1 MNSNIINTRRA
12 LLKAGT
18 ALVIAPAFLMR
29 TAQAANYPSG
39 PVSMMVPYPA
49 GGPSDVSARILSEPI
64 RMRALTR
71 SEEHTSELQSLM
83 RNSYAVL
90 CLKKKTHC
98 TFDDERAQHRQQH
111 RLTPFHYIRITISD
125 SNTH

>member
-64 RMRALTR
+64 SKFLDTPVVVENVGGATGTIAANKVLMAKANGNIFFQGTR

-83 RNSYAVL
+83 RISYAVF
-90 CLKKKTHC
+90 CLK
-98 TFDDERAQHRQQH
+98 
-111 RLTPFHYIRITISD
+111 
-125 SNTH
+125 